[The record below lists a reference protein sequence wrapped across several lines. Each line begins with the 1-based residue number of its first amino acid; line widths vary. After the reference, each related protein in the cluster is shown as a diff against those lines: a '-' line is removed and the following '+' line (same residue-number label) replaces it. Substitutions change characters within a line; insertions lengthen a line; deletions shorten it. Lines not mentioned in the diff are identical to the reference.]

1 LFNLSVYDKV
11 VGVFVI
17 VRFSLRRFRI
27 GTHILKLRWIR
38 PPKQRRTNSELAEL
52 TGLIHHPTKASRLFQ

>member
-1 LFNLSVYDKV
+1 
-11 VGVFVI
+11 